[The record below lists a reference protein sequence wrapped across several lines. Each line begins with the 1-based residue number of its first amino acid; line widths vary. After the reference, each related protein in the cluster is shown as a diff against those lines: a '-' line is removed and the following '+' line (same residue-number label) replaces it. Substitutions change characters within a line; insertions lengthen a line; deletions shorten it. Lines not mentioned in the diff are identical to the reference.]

1 MYLDITNNMI
11 YNLTQKDWNIITL
24 FINNKVMIN
33 NMEAVKDCYKNDK
46 KNKVAIN
53 TDNVTMDKMNKT
65 LLSAKL
71 FQNEITKKWDAEYR
85 ENNDIL
91 ADLINMIM
99 LQIIQLDKY
108 EREEITLI
116 IDKFFTEKMKL
127 KELAK

>member
-1 MYLDITNNMI
+1 MI

>member
-1 MYLDITNNMI
+1 
-11 YNLTQKDWNIITL
+11 
-24 FINNKVMIN
+24 
-33 NMEAVKDCYKNDK
+33 MEAVKDCYKNDK

-71 FQNEITKKWDAEYR
+71 FQAEITKKWDAEYR

>member
-1 MYLDITNNMI
+1 MI

-33 NMEAVKDCYKNDK
+33 NIESVKDCYKNDK

-53 TDNVTMDKMNKT
+53 TDTVTMDKMNKT

-71 FQNEITKKWDAEYR
+71 FQSEITKKWDLEYR

-91 ADLINMIM
+91 ADIINMIM
-99 LQIIQLDKY
+99 LQIIQLDKF

-116 IDKFFTEKMKL
+116 IDKFFTDKMKL

>member
-1 MYLDITNNMI
+1 
-11 YNLTQKDWNIITL
+11 
-24 FINNKVMIN
+24 
-33 NMEAVKDCYKNDK
+33 
-46 KNKVAIN
+46 
-53 TDNVTMDKMNKT
+53 MDKMNKT

-71 FQNEITKKWDAEYR
+71 FQAEITKKWDAEYR

-99 LQIIQLDKY
+99 LQIIQLDKF

>member
-1 MYLDITNNMI
+1 LCKNVFVMI

-53 TDNVTMDKMNKT
+53 TDILTMDKMNKT

-91 ADLINMIM
+91 ADLINMVM

-116 IDKFFTEKMKL
+116 IDKYFTEKMKL

>member
-1 MYLDITNNMI
+1 MI
-11 YNLTQKDWNIITL
+11 YNLTEKDWNIITL

-33 NMEAVKDCYKNDK
+33 NIESVKDCYKNDK

-71 FQNEITKKWDAEYR
+71 FQAEITKKWDAEYR

>member
-1 MYLDITNNMI
+1 MI
-11 YNLTQKDWNIITL
+11 YNLTQKDWNLITL

-65 LLSAKL
+65 LLFAKL
-71 FQNEITKKWDAEYR
+71 FQNEITKNWGAEYR
-85 ENNDIL
+85 ENNDVL
-91 ADLINMIM
+91 ADIINLVM
-99 LQIIQLDKY
+99 LQIIQLDKF
-108 EREEITLI
+108 EREEITLM

-127 KELAK
+127 KELVR

>member
-1 MYLDITNNMI
+1 MI

-33 NMEAVKDCYKNDK
+33 NIESVKDCYKHDK

-53 TDNVTMDKMNKT
+53 TDTVTMDKMNKT

-71 FQNEITKKWDAEYR
+71 FQNEITKNWDAEYR

-91 ADLINMIM
+91 ADLINMVM
-99 LQIIQLDKY
+99 LQIIQLDKF

>member
-1 MYLDITNNMI
+1 MI

-33 NMEAVKDCYKNDK
+33 NIESVKDCYKNDK

-85 ENNDIL
+85 ENNDVL
-91 ADLINMIM
+91 ADIINLVM

-127 KELAK
+127 KELTK

>member
-1 MYLDITNNMI
+1 
-11 YNLTQKDWNIITL
+11 
-24 FINNKVMIN
+24 MIN

-71 FQNEITKKWDAEYR
+71 FQAEITKKWDAEYR

>member
-1 MYLDITNNMI
+1 MI

-71 FQNEITKKWDAEYR
+71 FQVEITKKWDAEYR

>member
-1 MYLDITNNMI
+1 MI

-71 FQNEITKKWDAEYR
+71 FQNEITKKWAAEYR

>member
-1 MYLDITNNMI
+1 MI

-53 TDNVTMDKMNKT
+53 TDILTMDKMNKT

-91 ADLINMIM
+91 ADLINMVM

>member
-1 MYLDITNNMI
+1 MI
-11 YNLTQKDWNIITL
+11 YNLTKKDWNIITL

-33 NMEAVKDCYKNDK
+33 NIEAVKDCYKNDK